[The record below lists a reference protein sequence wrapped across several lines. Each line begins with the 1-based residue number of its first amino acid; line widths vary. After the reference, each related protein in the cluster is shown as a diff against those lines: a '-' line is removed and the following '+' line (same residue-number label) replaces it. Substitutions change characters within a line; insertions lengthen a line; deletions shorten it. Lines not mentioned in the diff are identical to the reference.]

1 MEYNVFVVVEMMA
14 WLKWHKHEKALKHL
28 TQFMEETQGSAPI
41 TPIMSFPIGNL
52 ISLKIYIVSDW
63 IKNIKSNIET
73 ENQNILKDKTDK
85 LDRVTAIVEIT
96 DRRYHTWSIKFYS
109 ARQEKTTLP
118 RTWNIL
124 WWKRIV

>member
-1 MEYNVFVVVEMMA
+1 M
-14 WLKWHKHEKALKHL
+14 W
-28 TQFMEETQGSAPI
+28 
-41 TPIMSFPIGNL
+41 FPIGNL
-52 ISLKIYIVSDW
+52 IILKIYIVSDW

-73 ENQNILKDKTDK
+73 ENQNILRDK

-109 ARQEKTTLP
+109 ARQEKTTFP